1 MRLRVAPLAALLTR
15 RAGLVLIAALFVSA
29 IALWPATRLRL
40 DSDLASLVPRG
51 TPAAEDYR
59 TFLTTFGGLEKVFIM
74 VTAPAGSPEDSQRLT
89 DAAAIL
95 AENLRHSPEVRSA
108 RAGFTE
114 DDEAFF
120 IDHVAPM
127 APLLLGAAELRQ

>member
-15 RAGLVLIAALFVSA
+15 RAGFVLIAAVAVSA
-29 IALWPATRLRL
+29 IALWPAMGLRL
-40 DSDLASLVPRG
+40 DGDLASLVPKG

-74 VTAPAGSPEDSQRLT
+74 VSAPAGTPADSQRVT

-95 AENLRHSPEVRSA
+95 AENLRQSPEVRSA

-114 DDEAFF
+114 DD
-120 IDHVAPM
+120 
-127 APLLLGAAELRQ
+127 